1 MKQRM
6 YNTFYRKLKNVKLA
20 KAISNISY
28 CMLLAYYY
36 MARLF
41 CKSKSSMTIDEA
53 YKLMD
58 SCSKRPD
65 MKTTY
70 TNKECSKDLSIIVPA
85 YNAEKTIRECINSV
99 INQQTS
105 VDYELIIVN
114 DGSSDKTKEIVT
126 GIKSEKIVLINQENK
141 GFSGARNT
149 GIDASVG
156 KYIMFLDSDDMLVGN
171 CIEGMMGK
179 IREFGAD
186 IVQGSYYSFLENT
199 NTFNYSKF
207 QDTTVT
213 STENI
218 LKAPGFPWAKI
229 YKREM
234 FNQLRF
240 PLNVWFEDTI
250 VCMVLYRMCKKMV
263 VTSDV
268 VYAYRLNPNGITA
281 KARHSN
287 KCIDHYWV
295 MEQVLEDARDIGL
308 QNDEIQYDLVK
319 GHMSTL
325 LYRRISL
332 MSDEVIECTFNLACQ
347 MLENIRPEHYK
358 AKGRT
363 IDKDIDRAFETRN
376 YKLWKLA
383 SCIV

>member
-1 MKQRM
+1 
-6 YNTFYRKLKNVKLA
+6 
-20 KAISNISY
+20 
-28 CMLLAYYY
+28 
-36 MARLF
+36 
-41 CKSKSSMTIDEA
+41 
-53 YKLMD
+53 MD
-58 SCSKRPD
+58 SCSNKPD

-85 YNAEKTIRECINSV
+85 YNAEKTIRECIDSV
-99 INQQTS
+99 ISQQTS

-126 GIKSEKIVLINQENK
+126 SIKSDKKVLINQENK

-179 IREFGAD
+179 IRKSGAD
-186 IVQGSYYSFLENT
+186 IIQGSYYSFLENT
-199 NTFNYSKF
+199 NNFNYSKF
-207 QDTTVT
+207 QDTIVT
-213 STENI
+213 STESI

-295 MEQVLEDARDIGL
+295 MEQVLEDARNSGL
-308 QNDEIQYDLVK
+308 QSDEIQYDLVK

-332 MSDEVIECTFNLACQ
+332 MSDEVIEGAFNLACQ
-347 MLENIRPEHYK
+347 MLENIRPENYK
-358 AKGRT
+358 VKGRT
-363 IDKDIDRAFETRN
+363 IDKDIERAFETRN

-383 SCIV
+383 SFIV